1 MKYITYLIV
10 NLAILGALIATIFSV
25 VKAESIGV
33 MALHSIAFVLVYLFY
48 IYQSHLL
55 IVEIEK

>member
-1 MKYITYLIV
+1 MKYLAYLVV
-10 NLAILGALIATIFSV
+10 NLAILGALIATIISV
-25 VKAESIGV
+25 VKAESIGA

-55 IVEIEK
+55 VVEIQK